1 MSDEK
6 PEIGGKSPAVL
17 ELEPGDYWWCT
28 CGKSSKQPFCDGSH
42 KGTSFTPEKFKLPR
56 KRTTPFAA
64 VNSPAMVPSATGHMQ
79 NFNKLGL

>member
-17 ELEPGDYWWCT
+17 ELDPGVYWWCT

-42 KGTSFTPEKFKLPR
+42 KGTSFTPKKIQITEKKNYALCTCKQSENGAFCDGAHSRL
-56 KRTTPFAA
+56 
-64 VNSPAMVPSATGHMQ
+64 
-79 NFNKLGL
+79 

>member
-17 ELEPGDYWWCT
+17 ELAPGDYWWCT

-42 KGTSFTPEKFKLPR
+42 KGTSFTPEKIQITEKKNYALCTCKQSGNGAFCDGAHTKL
-56 KRTTPFAA
+56 
-64 VNSPAMVPSATGHMQ
+64 
-79 NFNKLGL
+79 

>member
-6 PEIGGKSPAVL
+6 PEIGGKSPAPAVL

-42 KGTSFTPEKFKLPR
+42 KGTSFTPEKIQITEKKNYALCTCKQSGNGAFCDGSH
-56 KRTTPFAA
+56 TT
-64 VNSPAMVPSATGHMQ
+64 
-79 NFNKLGL
+79 L

>member
-17 ELEPGDYWWCT
+17 ELYPGDYWWCT

-42 KGTSFTPEKFKLPR
+42 KGSSFTPEKIQITEKKNYALCTCKQSGNGAFCDGAHTKL
-56 KRTTPFAA
+56 
-64 VNSPAMVPSATGHMQ
+64 
-79 NFNKLGL
+79 

>member
-6 PEIGGKSPAVL
+6 PEIGGKYPAVL

-42 KGTSFTPEKFKLPR
+42 KGTSFTPEKIQITEKKNYALCTCKQSGNGAFCDGAHTKL
-56 KRTTPFAA
+56 
-64 VNSPAMVPSATGHMQ
+64 
-79 NFNKLGL
+79 